1 MYCFDTETRS
11 SLCPHL
17 SLFVFLWMGNGYF
30 CSCAGVFKDFDS
42 WDSLT
47 LLTLIATVDSEFGFT
62 MSASDLNE
70 LDTIKDL
77 VTFIE
82 NKKA

>member
-1 MYCFDTETRS
+1 MKNFREKLLDILEVEAINENDV
-11 SLCPHL
+11 L
-17 SLFVFLWMGNGYF
+17 
-30 CSCAGVFKDFDS
+30 KDFDS

-47 LLTLIATVDSEFGFT
+47 ILTIIATVDSEFGFI
-62 MSASDLNE
+62 MNASDLNE

-77 VTFIE
+77 ITFIE

>member
-1 MYCFDTETRS
+1 MKNFREKLLDIFEVEAIS
-11 SLCPHL
+11 ENDVL
-17 SLFVFLWMGNGYF
+17 
-30 CSCAGVFKDFDS
+30 KDFDS

-47 LLTLIATVDSEFGFT
+47 LLTLIATVDSEFGFA

-77 VTFIE
+77 IAFIE

>member
-1 MYCFDTETRS
+1 MENFREKLLDILEVETIKDNDV
-11 SLCPHL
+11 L
-17 SLFVFLWMGNGYF
+17 
-30 CSCAGVFKDFDS
+30 KDFDS

>member
-1 MYCFDTETRS
+1 MKNFREKLLDIFEVEAINENDV
-11 SLCPHL
+11 L
-17 SLFVFLWMGNGYF
+17 
-30 CSCAGVFKDFDS
+30 KDFDS

-47 LLTLIATVDSEFGFT
+47 LLTIIATVDSEFGIT
-62 MSASDLNE
+62 MNASDLNE

-77 VTFIE
+77 IAFIE